1 MPVTLQTVTG
11 NLEHITGTTPN
22 AARLRFR
29 MNRPDW
35 TTTGEIFAPRDVE
48 AVADPATGAFTVQL
62 QQTDLLQQGSV
73 YKAVLYYRDV
83 ISGEDREYT
92 VGQFEVPAGGPHE
105 LTDLLEAGFVNP
117 ESAQT
122 IADWLAQAQ
131 ASATA
136 AAASA
141 TAAAASADQAEVAAI
156 AAGAPIFPS
165 IAAGIAG
172 VANGAVFMVP
182 SGGDGLTI
190 YRRNGAG
197 ADNLGGIRADTFD
210 TRAQYATAV
219 AAGFVPVA
227 GRTYWVGGL
236 PFQGSP
242 GATWTGLT
250 GLITHPLHPVTLE
263 HYGGGTSA
271 AGVSSAT
278 NNAALAAWYASI
290 LAGQQID
297 RVLTLRRGNYSH
309 TTFPVI
315 EVNSTG
321 IVGVGAT
328 VSVFVNLST
337 TTDGP
342 IFGPA
347 EGAATGN
354 TMFSPFLRDVGLA
367 RSGTGATAGTG
378 VTWRFC
384 SQARMRGVRISQYYN
399 QMEVIGGQDEDFS
412 DYELYGPFYIDYVNP
427 ARANSFGFRARQGL
441 KADGT
446 YQAKWQSRHR
456 GFNIAGQW
464 NTDNAMILTGGDGSM
479 YSDGY
484 VNGGRN
490 SLLKLTGLLEAEA
503 SGTNYNSSHFS
514 NVYFDGGRPSQNV
527 SYCIDCDDTTGNYLH
542 AVFQG
547 GVIAN
552 SKTAVVNVRG
562 DSNMRLQFDGVLMNG
577 WVGEEAPRLWD
588 VNNAN
593 AHVFINNCLMQF
605 SHRSIRLQ
613 AAKLVQINAGWLL
626 NGSNDGFT
634 GTAIQITG
642 LVEDLNI
649 NGLFLGVFGGSSAF
663 SDTGTGRRN
672 FSNLLG
678 AAWPSSVV
686 PAFTFSGGNTGVT
699 YTGTRELRYERMGPL
714 VYIAMTLQLATK
726 GTSTGEARI
735 TGLPFGADTFTT
747 YPIAGR
753 VNNLQR
759 ARAGTG
765 IVPDVNFDVIRF
777 VYNFDNGAIAAQASL
792 SEADITDSTIFRVA
806 GWYPIVNAGRI

>member
-11 NLEHITGTTPN
+11 NIEHITGTTPN

-48 AVADPATGAFTVQL
+48 AVADTVTGAFSVQL

-117 ESAQT
+117 ENAQT

-131 ASATA
+131 ASAVA
-136 AAASA
+136 AAGSA

-156 AAGAPIFPS
+156 AAGAPIFPT

-182 SGGDGLTI
+182 SGGDGLVI
-190 YRRNGAG
+190 YRRNGTG

-278 NNAALAAWYASI
+278 NNAALAAWYASV
-290 LAGQQID
+290 LANQQID
-297 RVLTLRRGNYSH
+297 RVLNFGYGSYNH
-309 TTFPVI
+309 TTWPAVD
-315 EVNSTG
+315 VSN
-321 IVGVGAT
+321 VGFRGLGAT
-328 VSVFVNLST
+328 QTIMLNLSNT
-337 TTDGP
+337 SDGP
-342 IFGPA
+342 SFGPA

-354 TMFSPFLRDVGLA
+354 TRFGNFLEGIQFT

-384 SQARMRGVRISQYYN
+384 SQPRMRGVRISQYYN
-399 QMEVIGGQDEDFS
+399 QMEVIAGQDEDFS
-412 DYELYGPFYIDYVNP
+412 DYELYGPFYFDFVSP
-427 ARANSFGFRARQGL
+427 ARPNSFCLRVRQGL
-441 KADGT
+441 KSDGT
-446 YQAKWQSRHR
+446 YQPKWQSRHR
-456 GFNIAGQW
+456 GFNIAGCW

-490 SLLKLTGLLEAEA
+490 SLLKLTGLLAAEA
-503 SGTNYNSSHFS
+503 SGANYNSSHFS
-514 NVYFDGGRPSQNV
+514 NVYLDGGRPSQNV
-527 SYCIDCDDTTGNYLH
+527 SYCIDCDDTTGNYLT

-562 DSNMRLQFDGVLMNG
+562 DNDMRIQFDGVFMNG
-577 WVGEEAPRLWD
+577 WIGEEAPRLWD

-593 AHVFINNCLMQF
+593 ARVFINNCLMQF

-613 AAKLVQINAGWLL
+613 AARSAQINGGWLL

-642 LVEDLNI
+642 LVDDLNI

-714 VYIAMTLQLATK
+714 VYIAMTLQLASK

-759 ARAGTG
+759 SRAGTG
-765 IVPDVNFDVIRF
+765 IVPDLNFDVIRF
-777 VYNFDNGAIAAQASL
+777 VYNFDNGTIAAQASL